1 MINRGIFKIK
11 VRIIKLLG
19 KLIFK
24 LGGYVVLEPYIFWME
39 AKIKINQIEQYKTIT
54 RRNGS
59 GGRTTYRWE
68 RLKQDLVDNGIK
80 RKVHIQFTYCGNQK
94 HLHLIDGNHRVAMLR
109 ELYGDE
115 YELTVKVFLPD
126 PFENYQKYDVK
137 NIYGGRTNPYD
148 MFVEEIKE
156 NN

>member
-1 MINRGIFKIK
+1 MSNIGIFKIK
-11 VRIIKLLG
+11 VWIIKLLG

-80 RKVHIQFTYCGNQK
+80 RKIHIQFTYCGNQK